1 MGKLNTFFK
10 VLLGIVLALILV
22 GVTLFL
28 AFYLRTPQGLHVV
41 YDGVKYGNS
50 AVGTSSTG
58 ISVVRSNSSEFA
70 IGNSKGWGVYSADD
84 CIVKIIPNV
93 DEAHN
98 FEFTVEGEEKPYLYS
113 AISDLS
119 AAFCEDYGGNGI
131 TITPDG
137 TFIISADYIFLSD
150 VLTTFYGVDIVLE
163 DDCVLSD
170 YPYIALSVTP
180 PDGSA
185 PLVFPLLIVGDGGV
199 DDVKLDKDGI
209 VI

>member
-137 TFIISADYIFLSD
+137 TFTISRPLFIIARN
-150 VLTTFYGVDIVLE
+150 
-163 DDCVLSD
+163 
-170 YPYIALSVTP
+170 VTP
-180 PDGSA
+180 KRVPNTPPLPPAILVPPRATARMASISRFSPILLASA
-185 PLVFPLLIVGDGGV
+185 E
-199 DDVKLDKDGI
+199 
-209 VI
+209 